1 MSTEPATRDRDCV
14 QFLQWCLP
22 RLGYVWSGFRKVR
35 RQVCHRVRRR
45 LRALDLHG
53 LAAYRRLLLRDPSEW
68 PHLDDCFRIT
78 ISRFYRDRH
87 LWEVLGRDVLPELFR
102 RAALREPPLLRIWSA
117 GCGAGEE
124 PFTVAILLRLGPAPL
139 AERLELQIVAT
150 DLDAHQLERARRAV
164 YPESSLQDLPAEWQQ
179 QAFTREPAGE
189 YCLAAPYRQGV
200 DFLLQDIRREAP
212 PGPSDLILC
221 RNLVFTYFDANAQE
235 HCLRRLLARLS
246 PHGWLVVGGHE
257 SPVSGDSRLVAQ
269 QGEPSMVRRRSNATR
284 GS

>member
-102 RAALREPPLLRIWSA
+102 RA
-117 GCGAGEE
+117 
-124 PFTVAILLRLGPAPL
+124 
-139 AERLELQIVAT
+139 
-150 DLDAHQLERARRAV
+150 V
-164 YPESSLQDLPAEWQQ
+164 YPESSLRDLPAEWRQ

-212 PGPSDLILC
+212 PGPFDLILC

-235 HCLRRLLARLS
+235 HCLRRLHARLS

>member
-1 MSTEPATRDRDCV
+1 M
-14 QFLQWCLP
+14 
-22 RLGYVWSGFRKVR
+22 
-35 RQVCHRVRRR
+35 
-45 LRALDLHG
+45 
-53 LAAYRRLLLRDPSEW
+53 
-68 PHLDDCFRIT
+68 
-78 ISRFYRDRH
+78 
-87 LWEVLGRDVLPELFR
+87 LGRDVLPEFFR
-102 RAALREPPLLRIWSA
+102 RAALREPPLLRIWSV

-139 AERLELQIVAT
+139 AERLELQMVAT

-164 YPESSLQDLPAEWQQ
+164 YPESSLRDLPAEWQQ

-200 DFLLQDIRREAP
+200 DFLLQNIRREAP
-212 PGPSDLILC
+212 PGPFDLILC

-257 SPVSGDSRLVAQ
+257 SPVSGDSRLVAR
-269 QGEPSMVRRRSNATR
+269 QGEPSMLRRRSNATR